1 MAVPKEASKTWFL
14 AARQVKNLAEA
25 RTLATAR
32 PYKRST
38 VGQLSLVQG
47 NRSHSPL
54 KSACFMHE
62 PAVVTGF
69 KFVDGTSWGVSR
81 GEQGRGVSA

>member
-1 MAVPKEASKTWFL
+1 MVLGRATGKES
-14 AARQVKNLAEA
+14 RGGPDS
-25 RTLATAR
+25 RHC
-32 PYKRST
+32 PT
-38 VGQLSLVQG
+38 VQTYYGRQLSLVQG